1 MTRGIHLA
9 APILSHVTYDHIL
22 PTNKFFFC
30 GKMRP
35 LWTEK
40 LAWFFLATALVLHS
54 ACNSGLQS
62 CKFAGIVLIGAQV
75 VVEENPSPQLSDYDA
90 FLASI
95 DELIDLDLAAEA
107 RTPVDSVDQVETPK
121 PPPTNNSD
129 QEKVV
134 VADYFESLSVSE
146 LQEVCR
152 KCGFDIVPDDT
163 SLSHADYVSAAR
175 KCVQLEEEVNAV
187 LAQHPELAA
196 ELDAEIERMLKK
208 KTKLEE
214 ERRQLLAEKEA
225 LERQLK
231 ALSSPQD
238 QSDVVGDLNTAPP
251 KPIVCVSGENIE
263 DSSTINE
270 AETKE
275 NPLAE
280 ATATEE
286 DNAISG
292 AYYPDTFPDIFIISL
307 QELYG
312 RVRRDIRI
320 VMSLLRPIY
329 RVVLKPVITPLTAI
343 IDRHVWQPFYQ
354 EHETQIQLYQQKLST
369 AIRQIQNTTVTKYE
383 ELRLSSKPL
392 RERIHL
398 QVQDLWKRATAAA

>member
-1 MTRGIHLA
+1 M
-9 APILSHVTYDHIL
+9 P
-22 PTNKFFFC
+22 
-30 GKMRP
+30 P

-40 LAWFFLATALVLHS
+40 LAWFFLATALVLDS
-54 ACNSGLQS
+54 ARNSGSQS
-62 CKFAGIVLIGAQV
+62 FKFAGIVLIGAQV
-75 VVEENPSPQLSDYDA
+75 VVEENPSPALSDYDA

-107 RTPVDSVDQVETPK
+107 GTSGDTVDQVETAL
-121 PPPTNNSD
+121 PPQTNNSD

-146 LQEVCR
+146 LQEICR

-238 QSDVVGDLNTAPP
+238 QSHVVGDLNTTPP
-251 KPIVCVSGENIE
+251 EPIVCVSGENIE

-270 AETKE
+270 AET
-275 NPLAE
+275 NVLAE
-280 ATATEE
+280 ATATEGE
-286 DNAISG
+286 NAISG

-329 RVVLKPVITPLTAI
+329 RAVLKPVITPLTAI

-369 AIRQIQNTTVTKYE
+369 AMRQIQNTTVTKYE
-383 ELRLSSKPL
+383 ELRLSSKPM
-392 RERIHL
+392 RERIRL
-398 QVQDLWKRATAAA
+398 QVQDLWKRATAAE